1 MHGID
6 ESSRDAESRV
16 AILGR
21 MAATA
26 TRHLIPADFILPL
39 NLVWKQIMEEPFNL
53 KVAIQEVALLMSRS
67 DEEEERKRQISFLL
81 SSQQRML
88 NAFVEGFSGVLLL
101 EVLGIMIGEE
111 LQGVV
116 CGNPDVDVELL
127 C

>member
-1 MHGID
+1 
-6 ESSRDAESRV
+6 
-16 AILGR
+16 
-21 MAATA
+21 
-26 TRHLIPADFILPL
+26 
-39 NLVWKQIMEEPFNL
+39 
-53 KVAIQEVALLMSRS
+53 MSRS

-101 EVLGIMIGEE
+101 EVLGIMTGEE